1 MMDARSRKIHKVTYW
16 RPQGAGDVIDREEYY
31 YLWHYAMAAKQKE
44 PYFATIEEIEM
55 ADYDSL

>member
-1 MMDARSRKIHKVTYW
+1 MDSRPSKIYKVSFY
-16 RPQGAGDVIDREEYY
+16 RPQGAGDVVEREEYF

-44 PYFATIEEIEM
+44 PYFADIEEIEM